1 MSVASGLIS
10 FTRILDGNIITSN
23 LYSTKIL
30 IQRLKQG
37 TDTPMPNWEDPDNQ
51 PVIYPRVL
59 AQSTGKRVTL
69 HSHKWYHNGAEINSS
84 DNRFELIN
92 HDDGGVVVP
101 ALKIVKNLAAVDN
114 LDTDVISFE
123 AKTSISGVEYE
134 VKATIDIRL
143 EEMVGEPYDGFI
155 EATEGG
161 VVDDDTP
168 EITCTALLYKGG
180 ALITEGVTYKWYRI
194 GIDGVTEINPDPS
207 TPNKM
212 KFKDEDINSELTIK
226 VDFFYQGDQVYTVTR
241 TVSDETDVLYLHV
254 AISNGQD
261 LREGESSTVT
271 PTVYNRHTEQAVSG
285 YTFQYTELDNLL
297 EVVGKTEGKNYVM
310 TSEKLAEHGNHL
322 NIIINATA

>member
-1 MSVASGLIS
+1 MSVVSGLIS
-10 FTRILDGNIITSN
+10 FTRILDGNIINSN

-161 VVDDDTP
+161 VVDDNTP
-168 EITCTALLYKGG
+168 EVVATAVLHKGG
-180 ALITEGVTYKWYRI
+180 AEVSEGVTYKWYRVGRD
-194 GIDGVTEINPDPS
+194 GINEIKPDPA

-212 KFKDEDINSELTIK
+212 KFKDEDIDSELTIK
-226 VDFFYQGDQVYTVTR
+226 VEFFYNRVNVYNKTR
-241 TVSDETDVLYLHV
+241 TLSDETDTYYLRV
-254 AISNGQD
+254 KQEGPQD
-261 LREGESSTVT
+261 LRDNDTCKLT
-271 PTVYNRHTEQAVSG
+271 PEVYNRVLNQKVDG
-285 YTFQYTELDNLL
+285 YIFEYTELDSMLNL
-297 EVVGKTEGKNYVM
+297 VGKETGATYTM
-310 TSEKLAEHGNHL
+310 TTEKLDKNGGHL
-322 NIIINATA
+322 NLIINATK